1 MTRMTLVTTAAALAA
16 VLAFST
22 APSVAQEPVK
32 LRLGDPAQ
40 SLNAIAAQTMIRQG
54 FDKKHGIAVE
64 YVTYPTLDGLFTA
77 IRGKGVDIGFG
88 GWTAFA
94 QFRSKGAPITM
105 IYPVGRGISLD
116 VVVPANSPL
125 KSLDDLKGKRIGSYA
140 GAAGTATVLLRV
152 LTSKYFGYDPGK
164 TNHLQYAGAA
174 LLPDLAAKG
183 DLDAVLLF
191 DPIAVRAIASG
202 KFKSIAN
209 LSKIYKDKVG
219 DDFLWI
225 GYATNDDVIAKH
237 PEALKAFNKAWLEA
251 VAYVKANPAVF
262 DPVVKALGLDEAGA
276 KLLRERVIADYVT
289 EWSAKDI
296 AAFKKFRDL
305 ANEVMG
311 AGFLDELPEA
321 AFTTKF
327 NP

>member
-1 MTRMTLVTTAAALAA
+1 MHRFKTLAAGALIAAASLSAP
-16 VLAFST
+16 AF
-22 APSVAQEPVK
+22 AQEPVK

-40 SLNAIAAQTMIRQG
+40 SLNAIAAQTMIKQG
-54 FDKKHGIAVE
+54 FDKKHGIAVQ

-77 IRGKGVDIGFG
+77 IRGKDVDIGFG

-105 IYPVGRGISLD
+105 IFPVGRGISLD
-116 VVVPANSPL
+116 VVVPANSPIKSLADL
-125 KSLDDLKGKRIGSYA
+125 KSKRIGSYA

-152 LTSKYFGYDPGK
+152 ITSKYFGYDPGK

-174 LLPDLAAKG
+174 LLPELLAKG

-209 LSKIYKDKVG
+209 LPTIYKEKVG
-219 DDFLWI
+219 EDFLWI
-225 GYATNDDVIAKH
+225 GYATNDDVMAKN

-251 VAYVKANPAVF
+251 VAYVKAHPEVF
-262 DPVVKALGLDEAGA
+262 EPVAKQLGLDADGT
-276 KLLRERVIADYVT
+276 KLLRDRVVADYVT
-289 EWSAKDI
+289 EWTPKEI
-296 AAFKKFRDL
+296 AALKKFRDL

-311 AGFLDELPEA
+311 AGFLDDLPEA
-321 AFTTKF
+321 AFTTRF

>member
-1 MTRMTLVTTAAALAA
+1 MSMREFNRAAAAAIFALALAA
-16 VLAFST
+16 PA
-22 APSVAQEPVK
+22 AAQEPVK
-32 LRLGDPAQ
+32 IKLGDPAQ
-40 SLNAIAAQTMIRQG
+40 SLNSIASQTMIRQG

-64 YVTYPTLDGLFTA
+64 YVTFPTLDGLFTA
-77 IRGKGVDIGFG
+77 IRGKAVDVGFG

-125 KSLDDLKGKRIGSYA
+125 ASLADLKGKKIGSYA

-152 LTSKYFGYDPGK
+152 LTSKYFGFDPGK

-209 LSKIYKDKVG
+209 LSKLYKEKVG

-225 GYATNDDVIAKH
+225 GYASNDDFIAKH

-262 DPVVKALGLDEAGA
+262 DPLVKQLGLDEAGA
-276 KLLRERVIADYVT
+276 KMLRERVIADYVT
-289 EWSAKDI
+289 EWTAKDI

-311 AGFLDELPEA
+311 TGFLDELPEA

>member
-1 MTRMTLVTTAAALAA
+1 MHRFKTLAAGALIAAASLSAP
-16 VLAFST
+16 AF
-22 APSVAQEPVK
+22 AQEPVK

-40 SLNAIAAQTMIRQG
+40 SLNAIAAQTMIKQG
-54 FDKKHGIAVE
+54 FDKKHGIAVQ

-77 IRGKGVDIGFG
+77 IRGKDVDIGFG

-105 IYPVGRGISLD
+105 IFPVGRGISLD
-116 VVVPANSPL
+116 VVVPANSPI
-125 KSLDDLKGKRIGSYA
+125 KSLADLKGKRIGSYA

-152 LTSKYFGYDPGK
+152 ITSKYFGYDPGK

-174 LLPDLAAKG
+174 LLPELLAKG

-209 LSKIYKDKVG
+209 LPTIYKEKVG
-219 DDFLWI
+219 EDFLWI
-225 GYATNDDVIAKH
+225 GYATNDDVMAKN

-251 VAYVKANPAVF
+251 VAYVKAHPEVF
-262 DPVVKALGLDEAGA
+262 EPVAKQLGLDADGT
-276 KLLRERVIADYVT
+276 KLLRDRVVADYVT
-289 EWSAKDI
+289 EWTPKEI
-296 AAFKKFRDL
+296 AALKKFRDL

-311 AGFLDELPEA
+311 AGFLDDLPEA
-321 AFTTKF
+321 AFTTRF

>member
-1 MTRMTLVTTAAALAA
+1 MHAGRSFWIGACAA
-16 VLAFST
+16 VLA
-22 APSVAQEPVK
+22 AAGIAGAQEPVK
-32 LRLGDPAQ
+32 LKLGDPAQ
-40 SLNAIAAQTMIRQG
+40 SLNAIAAQTMIKQG

-77 IRGKGVDIGFG
+77 IRGKAVDIGFG

-105 IYPVGRGISLD
+105 IFPVGRGISLD
-116 VVVPANSPL
+116 VVVPANSPI
-125 KSLDDLKGKRIGSYA
+125 KSLADLKGKKIGSYA
-140 GAAGTATVLLRV
+140 GAAGTATALLRV
-152 LTSKYFGYDPGK
+152 ITSKFFGYDPGK

-174 LLPDLAAKG
+174 LLPDLLAKG

-202 KFKSIAN
+202 KFKSIGN
-209 LSKIYKDKVG
+209 LPTIYKEKVG
-219 DDFLWI
+219 EDFLWI

-251 VAYVKANPAVF
+251 VAYVKAHPEVF
-262 DPVVKALGLDEAGA
+262 EPLAKALGLDAAGA
-276 KLLRERVIADYVT
+276 KLLRERVLADYVT
-289 EWSAKDI
+289 EWTAKDI
-296 AAFKKFRDL
+296 ATFKKFRAL

-321 AFTTKF
+321 AFTTRF
-327 NP
+327 NPQ

>member
-1 MTRMTLVTTAAALAA
+1 MFNVKTLAAGAIFAAAI
-16 VLAFST
+16 SGQ
-22 APSVAQEPVK
+22 AQSQELVK

-40 SLNAIAAQTMIRQG
+40 SLNAIASQTMIKQG
-54 FDKKHGIAVE
+54 FDKKHGISVE

-77 IRGKGVDIGFG
+77 IRGKAVDIGFG

-105 IYPVGRGISLD
+105 IFPVGRGISLD
-116 VVVPANSPL
+116 VVVPANSPI
-125 KSLDDLKGKRIGSYA
+125 KSLADLNGKKIGSYA

-174 LLPDLAAKG
+174 LLPELLAKG

-202 KFKSIAN
+202 RFKTIGN
-209 LSKIYKDKVG
+209 LASLYKEKVG
-219 DDFLWI
+219 EDFLWI
-225 GYATNDDVIAKH
+225 GYATNDDVMAKH
-237 PEALKAFNKAWLEA
+237 PEALKAFNKAWLESI
-251 VAYVKANPAVF
+251 AYVKANPSVF
-262 DPVVKALGLDEAGA
+262 EPVAKQLGLDEAGA

-289 EWSAKDI
+289 EWTQKDI
-296 AAFKKFRDL
+296 ASFKKFRDL

-311 AGFLDELPEA
+311 AGFLDDLPEA

>member
-1 MTRMTLVTTAAALAA
+1 MRLFKLSTVAALLAAALATPA
-16 VLAFST
+16 VS
-22 APSVAQEPVK
+22 QEPVK

-40 SLNAIAAQTMIRQG
+40 SLNAIAAQTMIKQG
-54 FDKKHGIAVE
+54 FDKKHGIAVQ

-77 IRGKGVDIGFG
+77 IRGKDVDIGFG

-105 IYPVGRGISLD
+105 IFPVGRGISLD
-116 VVVPANSPL
+116 VVVPANSPI
-125 KSLDDLKGKRIGSYA
+125 KSLADLKGKKIGSYA
-140 GAAGTATVLLRV
+140 GAAGTATALLRV
-152 LTSKYFGYDPGK
+152 LTSKYFGFDPAK

-174 LLPDLAAKG
+174 LLPDLLAKG

-202 KFKSIAN
+202 KFKSIGN
-209 LSKIYKDKVG
+209 LPTIYKEKVG
-219 DDFLWI
+219 EDFLWI

-251 VAYVKANPAVF
+251 VAYVKAHPEVF
-262 DPVVKALGLDEAGA
+262 EPLAKQLGLDAEGT
-276 KLLRERVIADYVT
+276 KMLRERVIADYVT
-289 EWSAKDI
+289 TWTEKEI
-296 AAFKKFRDL
+296 ASFKTFRDL

-311 AGFLDELPEA
+311 AGFLDELPAA

>member
-1 MTRMTLVTTAAALAA
+1 MHRFKTFAASAIIAAASL
-16 VLAFST
+16 S
-22 APSVAQEPVK
+22 APALSQEPVK

-40 SLNAIAAQTMIRQG
+40 SLNAIAAQTMIKQG
-54 FDKKHGIAVE
+54 FDKKHGIAVQ

-77 IRGKGVDIGFG
+77 IRGKDVDIGFG

-105 IYPVGRGISLD
+105 IFPVGRGISLD
-116 VVVPANSPL
+116 VVVPANSPF
-125 KSLDDLKGKRIGSYA
+125 KSLADLKGKKIGSYA

-174 LLPDLAAKG
+174 LLPELLAKG

-209 LSKIYKDKVG
+209 LPTIYKEKVG
-219 DDFLWI
+219 EEFLWI

-251 VAYVKANPAVF
+251 VAYVKTHPEVF
-262 DPVVKALGLDEAGA
+262 EPVAKQLGLDAAGT
-276 KLLRERVIADYVT
+276 KLLRDRVIADYVT
-289 EWSAKDI
+289 EWTAKDI
-296 AAFKKFRDL
+296 AALKKFRDL
-305 ANEVMG
+305 GNEVMG
-311 AGFLDELPEA
+311 AGFLDDLPAA
-321 AFTTKF
+321 AFTTRF